1 MKTPTTLRLVTVPLL
16 MAAVTGMGG
25 LFPSPV
31 SAQDGRATAASH
43 RVVDVAGFAND
54 KSPTGGIQE
63 AIDTLPPGGGVVAVP
78 PGVFLLRQ
86 SVHVP
91 SHVTLQGAG
100 GSTVLRRAKHAECKL
115 SARTRSG
122 DTSVRVADA
131 SRLRAGDEVGIVDQ
145 ESFGW
150 NMAHAIVKE
159 IRGEELVLDRRIM
172 RAYDPAK
179 GGIVLTCFPA
189 ITANEVSRIVV
200 KGLAIDGRPTGTT
213 KSMPEADPGFTFAAI
228 HLVAVTESRVESC
241 WVTAWPSDG
250 ISLQRGDGNSVHD
263 CRVQDCRGNGLHPG
277 GGLRDSIFA
286 GNIVRGNGGEGMFF
300 CAGVRHVVASK
311 NVFSRNKGN
320 GIGGLGDNGDKYNVV
335 SDNVCESNGG
345 SGIWLFDGDSNTVTN
360 NICVNNAGFGILL
373 NQTADTIVQGNRCLD
388 DQKVKTQ
395 KHGIFEFGSC
405 RSNLFANNLCRG
417 NAQASLVL
425 KGKGSQSSGNVE

>member
-1 MKTPTTLRLVTVPLL
+1 
-16 MAAVTGMGG
+16 MGG
-25 LFPSPV
+25 PFPGPASAQGTRATPV
-31 SAQDGRATAASH
+31 SH
-43 RVVDVAGFAND
+43 RMVDVAGFASD
-54 KSPTGGIQE
+54 RSPTGGIQE
-63 AIDTLPPGGGVVAVP
+63 AIDSLPPGGGVVTIP
-78 PGVFLLRQ
+78 PGEYLLRQ

-91 SHVTLQGAG
+91 THVTLQGAG
-100 GSTVLRRAKHAECKL
+100 GSTVLRRANHAECNLLAPTKP
-115 SARTRSG
+115 G
-122 DTSVRVADA
+122 DTSVRVGDA
-131 SRLRAGDEVGIVDQ
+131 NLFRGGDEVGVLDQ

-150 NMAHAIVKE
+150 NMAHAVVKE
-159 IRGEELVLDRRIM
+159 VRGDELVLDRRVT
-172 RAYDPAK
+172 RVFDPAK

-200 KGLAIDGRPTGTT
+200 EGLAIDGRPTAMT

-228 HLVAVTESRVESC
+228 HLVGVSESRVESC

-250 ISLQRGDGNSVHD
+250 ISLQRGDGNSVKD

-277 GGLRDSIFA
+277 GGLRDSTFA
-286 GNIVRGNGGEGMFF
+286 ENIVRGNGGEGMFF

-345 SGIWLFDGDSNTVTN
+345 SGIWLFDGDSNTVSS
-360 NICVNNAGFGILL
+360 NICVNNARCGILL

-395 KHGIFEFGSC
+395 KHGVFEFGSC

-417 NAQASLVL
+417 NAQAGLVL
-425 KGKGSQSSGNVE
+425 EGKDSQSSGNVK